1 MKKLIFYVLSFFISF
16 VILYLLVFTY
26 FFFTFEKDFK
36 YNFQSLE
43 NLNFYKKYSKK
54 VNHLRGIEPS
64 DTDSLDKKKQL
75 FSKLK
80 RHGLVSSSRGP
91 RGGYRLALGTEEI
104 SIAKIIYSVD
114 EKIDITRCH
123 GKQNCQKDQRCL
135 THDLWMELN
144 MHVSGFLNVIT
155 ISDLINRNNV
165 RHVSKQQDFA
175 YVQMHRS

>member
-1 MKKLIFYVLSFFISF
+1 MQLTTKGRYAVNALLDLALHDSEGPVTLADIAKRQSISQT
-16 VILYLLVFTY
+16 YL
-26 FFFTFEKDFK
+26 E
-36 YNFQSLE
+36 
-43 NLNFYKKYSKK
+43 
-54 VNHLRGIEPS
+54 
-64 DTDSLDKKKQL
+64 QL

-91 RGGYRLALGTEEI
+91 HGGYRLALGTEEI

-144 MHVSGFLNVIT
+144 MHVSGFLNGIT
-155 ISDLINRNNV
+155 IFDCLLYTSDAA
-165 RHVSKQQDFA
+165 DE
-175 YVQMHRS
+175 

>member
-1 MKKLIFYVLSFFISF
+1 MQLTTKGRYAVNALLDLALHDSKGPVALADIAKRQSISQT
-16 VILYLLVFTY
+16 YL
-26 FFFTFEKDFK
+26 E
-36 YNFQSLE
+36 
-43 NLNFYKKYSKK
+43 
-54 VNHLRGIEPS
+54 
-64 DTDSLDKKKQL
+64 QL

-80 RHGLVSSSRGP
+80 HHGLVSSSRGP

-123 GKQNCQKDQRCL
+123 GKQNCQKDKRCL

-144 MHVSGFLNVIT
+144 MHVSGFLNGIT

>member
-1 MKKLIFYVLSFFISF
+1 MQLTTKGRYAVNALLDLALHDSESPIALADIAKRQSISQT
-16 VILYLLVFTY
+16 YL
-26 FFFTFEKDFK
+26 E
-36 YNFQSLE
+36 
-43 NLNFYKKYSKK
+43 
-54 VNHLRGIEPS
+54 
-64 DTDSLDKKKQL
+64 QL

-91 RGGYRLALGTEEI
+91 RGGYRLALETEEI

-114 EKIDITRCH
+114 EKIDIARCY
-123 GKQNCQKDQRCL
+123 GKQNCQKGKRCL
-135 THDLWMELN
+135 THDLWMEVN
-144 MHVSGFLNVIT
+144 MHVSGFLNGIT

>member
-1 MKKLIFYVLSFFISF
+1 MKLTTKGRYAVNA
-16 VILYLLVFTY
+16 LL
-26 FFFTFEKDFK
+26 D
-36 YNFQSLE
+36 LA
-43 NLNFYKKYSKK
+43 L
-54 VNHLRGIEPS
+54 H
-64 DTDSLDKKKQL
+64 DDKKPVQLADVAERQNISLTYLEQL

-91 RGGYRLALGTEEI
+91 GGGYRLALEADEI

-114 EKIDITRCH
+114 ETIDITRCH

-144 MHVSGFLNVIT
+144 MHVSSFLNGIT
-155 ISDLINRNNV
+155 LFDLIQRNNV
-165 RHVSKQQDFA
+165 KHVAQKQDFA

>member
-1 MKKLIFYVLSFFISF
+1 MQLTTKGRYAVNALLDLALHDSEGPVALADIAKRQSISQT
-16 VILYLLVFTY
+16 YL
-26 FFFTFEKDFK
+26 E
-36 YNFQSLE
+36 
-43 NLNFYKKYSKK
+43 
-54 VNHLRGIEPS
+54 
-64 DTDSLDKKKQL
+64 QL

-91 RGGYRLALGTEEI
+91 RGGYRLALETEEI

-114 EKIDITRCH
+114 EKIDIARCR
-123 GKQNCQKDQRCL
+123 GKQNCQKGKRCL

-144 MHVSGFLNVIT
+144 MHVSGFLNGIT